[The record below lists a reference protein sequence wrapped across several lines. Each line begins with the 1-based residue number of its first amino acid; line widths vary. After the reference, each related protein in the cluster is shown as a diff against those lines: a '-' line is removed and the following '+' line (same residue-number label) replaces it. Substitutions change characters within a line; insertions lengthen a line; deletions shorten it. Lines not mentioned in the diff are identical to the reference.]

1 MLCSLINPFISPKS
15 QGKSMVKHN
24 AFLIIFKWFPYV
36 RNAHSSES
44 PPLTLYLI

>member
-24 AFLIIFKWFPYV
+24 AFLIIFKGFPYV